1 MTVTDVLVFALPVGT
16 LVWVA
21 LVDLPALASIGQP
34 VERAEQERRRS
45 RRDR

>member
-1 MTVTDVLVFALPVGT
+1 MTVTDVLVFALLVGM

-21 LVDLPALASIGQP
+21 LVELPALASIGQL

-45 RRDR
+45 RGDR

>member
-1 MTVTDVLVFALPVGT
+1 MPDVLVFALLAGM

-21 LVDLPALASIGQP
+21 LVELPALASIGQQ

-45 RRDR
+45 RGGR